1 MRLFFTVAERGV
13 PIPVTRE
20 HLLLYAGPSQVI
32 ASALMYR
39 LFCKALDDLSPAMP
53 PERTDISVLTAFP
66 GSGVLD
72 CIEYVTRCRTLADGR
87 LVVDTTAGHPGAPAA
102 TEGRFY
108 FEVEIAGRRQAYW
121 PVQGYFDETFL
132 HMVAQFQDKG
142 STPARE
148 AAYQDYKQQLVG
160 RLLGAPDG
168 MLFQHASVQPTA

>member
-20 HLLLYAGPSQVI
+20 HLLFYAGPSQVI

-39 LFCKALDDLSPAMP
+39 LFCRALGDLSPARP

-72 CIEYVTRCRTLADGR
+72 CIEYVTRARTLNDGR
-87 LVVDTTAGHPGAPAA
+87 LVVDTTAGPPEAPVAG
-102 TEGRFY
+102 EGKFY
-108 FEVEIAGRRQAYW
+108 FEVEIAGRRQGYW
-121 PVQGYFDETFL
+121 PMQGYFDETFL
-132 HMVAQFQDKG
+132 HMVAQYQDKD

-148 AAYQDYKQQLVG
+148 AAYQDFKQQLVG
-160 RLLGAPDG
+160 RLLGAPED
-168 MLFQHASVQPTA
+168 MLFDHAPVHRAA